1 MKGLTTNSHACQP
14 GDVFMGMP
22 GTRVDG
28 GEFWPSAFTAG
39 AIAAV
44 VSPAAAEKTA
54 SVMQTH
60 NACVIPFADMAQAC
74 AQLAAAFYDYPAQQ
88 LKLVGVTG
96 TNGKTTTTHLIEFL
110 LLQSQQP
117 TALLGTLYARWAGY
131 QQTAVHTTPFAL
143 ELQQQL
149 AEAVAAGS
157 QLAVMEVSS
166 HALAQGRVLGCPF
179 EVAVFTNLTQDHLDY
194 HKDLEDYFAAKAL
207 LFSPDYLKG
216 RAIVNRDDPYGRRLI
231 EQLNPAQ
238 VWSYSVDDPTADLWT
253 SDLVYEA
260 EGVRGRLHTPQGTIE
275 FQSPLVGQFNLAN
288 LLAAVGAALHL
299 GVDLATIAAALP
311 RFSGVPGRMEQV
323 QIRSDQDI
331 SVIVDYAHTPDSLEN
346 MLRAARPFII
356 AMGAFRGMFVNYLW
370 IRANQLKEDG
380 RFYEAIDLART
391 ITKLQPR
398 FPHVWVFH
406 AWNLAYNISVQ
417 SFTNE
422 ERWRWVSA
430 GIDLLR
436 REAIR
441 ANPND
446 LLIHRELA
454 WIFLHKIGGVMDDA
468 NMYYKRQLAA
478 EWTMVLGQPPKPD
491 ARDRDL
497 AAAIAK
503 WQDWLRPVAE
513 APDTLEALYQA
524 EPTTRDLVDRL
535 RSDLGFLPDRR
546 VVQNYTT
553 LTAVLG
559 SGERAVFEREFND
572 RQRGFVRLMEDPA
585 LARAWP
591 ALVAHL
597 RKRLLIEQYNM
608 DPWRM
613 IRYTERFG
621 PLDWRHFASHALY
634 WSERGVEEA
643 MTRWTDRN
651 RADFDFVNAGRMVVQ
666 SLQELWR
673 SGDLFFDFLSF
684 IRSPDDQRVLYRASP
699 SIHFMDKYGEYLNNH
714 IARIYADGG
723 FLGSDRE
730 GPGVKT
736 LWRGMSNANQHK

>member
-1 MKGLTTNSHACQP
+1 MKLKQLLATLSVSCPEHPALETEVKGLTTNSHACQP

-54 SVMQTH
+54 SVIQTH
-60 NACVIPFADMAQAC
+60 NACVIPMADMAQAC
-74 AQLAAAFYDYPAQQ
+74 AQLAAAFYDYPAQK

-216 RAIVNRDDPYGRRLI
+216 RAIVNLDDPYGRRLI

-238 VWSYSVDDPTADLWT
+238 VWSYSVTDQTADLWT

-346 MLRAARPFII
+346 MLRAARPFISGRMI
-356 AMGAFRGMFVNYLW
+356 CVFGCGGDRDRTKRPKMGAIAAELSDWPVVTSDNPRTEDPERILQDILTGIPASVNPTV
-370 IRANQLKEDG
+370 IADRA
-380 RFYEAIDLART
+380 
-391 ITKLQPR
+391 
-398 FPHVWVFH
+398 
-406 AWNLAYNISVQ
+406 
-417 SFTNE
+417 
-422 ERWRWVSA
+422 
-430 GIDLLR
+430 
-436 REAIR
+436 EAIR
-441 ANPND
+441 TAILQAQPGD
-446 LLIHRELA
+446 GVLIAGKGHEDYQILGTEKVHFDDREQA
-454 WIFLHKIGGVMDDA
+454 
-468 NMYYKRQLAA
+468 RAA
-478 EWTMVLGQPPKPD
+478 
-491 ARDRDL
+491 
-497 AAAIAK
+497 
-503 WQDWLRPVAE
+503 
-513 APDTLEALYQA
+513 LE
-524 EPTTRDLVDRL
+524 
-535 RSDLGFLPDRR
+535 
-546 VVQNYTT
+546 
-553 LTAVLG
+553 
-559 SGERAVFEREFND
+559 
-572 RQRGFVRLMEDPA
+572 QR
-585 LARAWP
+585 LAR
-591 ALVAHL
+591 
-597 RKRLLIEQYNM
+597 
-608 DPWRM
+608 
-613 IRYTERFG
+613 
-621 PLDWRHFASHALY
+621 
-634 WSERGVEEA
+634 
-643 MTRWTDRN
+643 
-651 RADFDFVNAGRMVVQ
+651 
-666 SLQELWR
+666 
-673 SGDLFFDFLSF
+673 
-684 IRSPDDQRVLYRASP
+684 
-699 SIHFMDKYGEYLNNH
+699 
-714 IARIYADGG
+714 
-723 FLGSDRE
+723 
-730 GPGVKT
+730 
-736 LWRGMSNANQHK
+736 